1 MTWSKDKKIK
11 FQSGPDL
18 GGVKGPGHKPPTK
31 VHNSIFFVFFSTGN
45 CYPVAENK

>member
-1 MTWSKDKKIK
+1 MTWCKDLKNKIK
-11 FQSGPDL
+11 FQSGLDL

-31 VHNSIFFVFFSTGN
+31 VHNIFFSTGN